1 MNGSLVL
8 SLAKGRGCRSR
19 KAVLLDYGYVSASA
33 FKSEVLKIYNLKVIE
48 YPNGSVQ
55 IRLYSQ
61 AMGIES
67 DNMTDES
74 LLVVEPFEQTKVK
87 EFNSFNE
94 VENNEEE
101 NRRKSLSRTKQMI
114 STYARCYKWEYFV
127 TLTFDPAKV
136 DRTNFKECMGK
147 TRNWLQNIRKRYA
160 PDLKYLIVPELHK
173 DMCSWH
179 LHGLLADTG
188 DIKFVDSGHK
198 DLSHTIFNIG
208 NWYWGFSTV
217 TKVVDTFR
225 IQKYIVKY
233 ITKESHALSFG
244 AHRYYVSNNLP
255 KPSEFTMCV
264 EPSEQEE
271 VIEQIAESMGLN
283 VVWKSPTYSTPYT
296 DVTYIELQ

>member
-1 MNGSLVL
+1 MR
-8 SLAKGRGCRSR
+8 KGEVAEAERLCY
-19 KAVLLDYGYVSASA
+19 LTICYVSTSA
-33 FKSEVLKIYNLKVIE
+33 LKSEVLKIYNFKVIE

-55 IRLYSQ
+55 IRVYSQ

-67 DNMTDES
+67 DNMTDEP
-74 LLVVEPFEQTKVK
+74 LVVLEPFEQTKVK

-94 VENNEEE
+94 LKSKEEE

-127 TLTFDPAKV
+127 TLTFNPNKT
-136 DRTNFKECMGK
+136 DRTCLKETMSK
-147 TRNWLQNIRKRYA
+147 ARNWLQNMRKRYA
-160 PDLKYLIVPELHK
+160 PDLKYIVVPELHR
-173 DMCSWH
+173 DGCSIH
-179 LHGLLADTG
+179 LHGLLADIG

-198 DLSHTIFNIG
+198 DASQNTIYNID
-208 NWYWGFSTV
+208 NWKWGFSTA
-217 TKVVDTFR
+217 TKVIDTFR
-225 IQKYIVKY
+225 VSKYMVKY
-233 ITKESHALSFG
+233 ITKELHSLSFG

-255 KPSEFTMCV
+255 KPSEVTMCV
-264 EPSEQEE
+264 EPNEQKE